1 MPLLKELSRTS
12 RDSFGLDSDSK
23 ESWDDWL
30 NSFKSGVLYFFDSI
44 DSIFIS
50 IRSMLRPSVVVDRLG
65 DGKPDMNCIT
75 DCVMGAGK
83 CKRNCNGDK
92 QCVKSCDDEENR
104 CMFPKCL
111 SSSMLQLQETS
122 DQGGLR
128 SIRSI
133 QIVFDM

>member
-1 MPLLKELSRTS
+1 MA
-12 RDSFGLDSDSK
+12 FCI
-23 ESWDDWL
+23 
-30 NSFKSGVLYFFDSI
+30 FFDSI

-65 DGKPDMNCIT
+65 DGKPDMNCIGN
-75 DCVMGAGK
+75 CVMAAGK
-83 CKRNCNGDK
+83 CKRNCDGDK

-133 QIVFDM
+133 RKVFDMFDRSNRFDNRKNRKIQNATFGRI